1 MTSSLQIGPLAVPY
15 LLVLIAA
22 TVFFGN
28 VIAKRVDKG
37 TEKTVENHFFT
48 IFIVAVL
55 AARIVF
61 VIQYRSAYLP
71 TPLDILD
78 IRDGGWNAQ
87 AGVIAAWVYALLL
100 LKWKPHLRKPLL
112 LVMLGSSLVWIGG
125 TIALAVLTK
134 NHSPIPDLKL
144 HSINGDEVYLA
155 KFGDKPTV
163 INLWASWCPPC
174 QREMPV
180 FEKAQQQNP
189 DINFVFVNQ
198 GESKLQVEQFLTSN
212 HLTMRNVL
220 MDSSG
225 AVGKEFEVKG
235 MPSTYFFDA
244 NGKLVDS
251 RLGEVSHASLLE
263 KLQKINPQPN
273 PPKMNQ

>member
-15 LLVLIAA
+15 SLILIAVA
-22 TVFFGN
+22 IFVGN

-37 TEKTVENHFFT
+37 SEKTIENHFFR
-48 IFIVAVL
+48 IFIVAAL

-61 VIQYRSAYLP
+61 VIQYRAAYLS

-78 IRDGGWNAQ
+78 IRDGGWNAP
-87 AGVIAAWVYALLL
+87 AGVITAWVYALLL
-100 LKWKPHLRKPLL
+100 LKWKPDLRKPLL
-112 LVMLGSSLVWIGG
+112 LVMLGSSVVWIGG
-125 TIALAVLTK
+125 TIVLAMLTK
-134 NHSPIPDLKL
+134 DHVPLPDLKL

-174 QREMPV
+174 RREMPV
-180 FEKAQQQNP
+180 FEKAQQENP
-189 DINFVFVNQ
+189 DIHFVFINQ
-198 GESKLQVEQFLTSN
+198 GESRLQVEQFLASN
-212 HLTMRNVL
+212 HLTMHNVL
-220 MDSSG
+220 IDASG
-225 AVGKEFEVKG
+225 AAGKKFEVKG

-263 KLQKINPQPN
+263 KLKKINP
-273 PPKMNQ
+273 